1 MKPDRAHRET
11 DKLIEEVEKRT
22 RELYAQASKEVQE
35 KLDDYLRRL
44 EVKDRIWQQNVEDGK
59 ATLEEWQQWRRGQI
73 MAGYRWEA
81 LQNQLAEDLHN
92 TNVIAR
98 DIVNSARC
106 EAYALNM
113 NYATWRVER
122 AARVNTS
129 FTLYSRE
136 SVERILKDQPELL
149 PPPGKQMKKRL
160 AAGLDVAWQKGQIQ
174 SVVAQ
179 AIVQGESIP
188 NMAKRIART
197 MGESNHKST
206 IRYART
212 AMTGAQNAGRMDAYH
227 RAEGLGIE
235 MQRQWVATLD
245 ERTRYEHRQ
254 LDGQTA
260 ALDEPFRVDG
270 YEIMFPGD
278 PAADGEMIWNCR
290 CTLIPS
296 IKGVSNNLERRS
308 LADIGDYN
316 AWKENHIAES
326 HPITKQ
332 EDIGEGMKW
341 RTINEDYRR

>member
-1 MKPDRAHRET
+1 MRPDRAHRET
-11 DKLIEEVEKRT
+11 DALIDDVIKRT
-22 RELYAQASKEVQE
+22 RDLYEQASKEAQE
-35 KLDDYLRRL
+35 KLDDYLRRF
-44 EVKDRIWQQNVEDGK
+44 EVKDAIWQKNVADGK
-59 ATLEEWQQWRRGQI
+59 ATVEEWQQWRRGQI

-98 DIVNSARC
+98 GIVDGARC
-106 EAYALNM
+106 EAYANNM

-122 AARVNTS
+122 DAQVDTS

-149 PPPGKQMKKRL
+149 PPPGKQMKKKL

-188 NMAKRIART
+188 NMAKRVART
-197 MGESNHKST
+197 MGETDHKAT
-206 IRYART
+206 IRYCRT
-212 AMTGAQNAGRMDAYH
+212 SMTGAQNAGRMDAYH

-254 LDGQTA
+254 LDGKTA
-260 ALDEPFRVDG
+260 ALDEPFKVEG

-278 PAADGEMIWNCR
+278 PTAAGEMIWNCR

-296 IKGVSNNLERRS
+296 VKGVPNNMKRRS
-308 LADIGDYN
+308 LADIGDYD
-316 AWKENHIAES
+316 AWKETRVSDS

-332 EDIGEGMKW
+332 EEIGDAMKW
-341 RTINEDYRR
+341 RTIHEDYKR